1 MAEEPDQ
8 QGRLE
13 LQYRAGREDLRSV
26 SEEDQGC
33 AVFFAFIAIAMLG
46 GIVALILPGW
56 GMGGGRLL
64 DRALLIAGLGL
75 FAGLSII
82 AVCGRLTRHRWWGNR
97 HWKEFLPRDRRKNG
111 G

>member
-1 MAEEPDQ
+1 MADEPDQ
-8 QGRLE
+8 RGRLE
-13 LQYRAGREDLRSV
+13 LQYRAGREDLRRV
-26 SEEDQGC
+26 SDDDRGY
-33 AVFFAFIAIAMLG
+33 AMLFGFIAVGMLG
-46 GIVALILPGW
+46 GMVALIWPGW

-64 DRALLIAGLGL
+64 ERALVIAELGL
-75 FAGLSII
+75 FAGLSIV